1 MPDPKIIA
9 NAGSFFK
16 NPVIDLQHYEQ
27 LRLQHPQL
35 VAYPQPSGQVKI
47 AAGWLIDQAG
57 WKGKRIG
64 NVGMYEKQALVL
76 VNYATASLQ
85 DVQRLSQAVQQDVFS
100 KFAVQL
106 EAEPVLVSF

>member
-1 MPDPKIIA
+1 MA
-9 NAGSFFK
+9 
-16 NPVIDLQHYEQ
+16 V
-27 LRLQHPQL
+27 
-35 VAYPQPSGQVKI
+35 
-47 AAGWLIDQAG
+47 
-57 WKGKRIG
+57 

-106 EAEPVLVSF
+106 EAEPVLVNF